1 MVTNKAD
8 WKEVKPVG
16 KLSCSSH
23 DCEHDLHCFLTYKP
37 HRGETYRH
45 GRCVSCNVD
54 LIDWNRIDKNNLKD
68 VEYTISAIQNELFRH
83 HYWHK
88 NIDEHAIAHARKKGL
103 KQLREAA
110 ENRINKYI
118 NKPHKDNDWDG
129 RQTPFTGNLI
139 YYAQH
144 ATATCCRKCAEEWHG
159 INRDRPL
166 TKEEINY
173 MVDLIMLYIKKRVP
187 DLPE

>member
-1 MVTNKAD
+1 M
-8 WKEVKPVG
+8 
-16 KLSCSSH
+16 
-23 DCEHDLHCFLTYKP
+23 
-37 HRGETYRH
+37 
-45 GRCVSCNVD
+45 
-54 LIDWNRIDKNNLKD
+54 LIILNL
-68 VEYTISAIQNELFRH
+68 
-83 HYWHK
+83 
-88 NIDEHAIAHARKKGL
+88 
-103 KQLREAA
+103 
-110 ENRINKYI
+110 NKYI